1 MKTISDVFFI
11 GGPSGKYGDEY
22 LLELEQTVKDFNLE
36 THVEFLDNLEQT
48 KIIELLNKAKLLIHT
63 SRFETFGLVAIEANT
78 MGVPVLTINNGSL
91 MEIIENNKNGY
102 LSENLIDKEVNN
114 FVSHLLNEDRKFQEV
129 SLSCIDKSKK
139 YDWVKTSSNIEKEY
153 ELLLFK

>member
-1 MKTISDVFFI
+1 
-11 GGPSGKYGDEY
+11 
-22 LLELEQTVKDFNLE
+22 
-36 THVEFLDNLEQT
+36 
-48 KIIELLNKAKLLIHT
+48 
-63 SRFETFGLVAIEANT
+63 
-78 MGVPVLTINNGSL
+78 

-114 FVSHLLNEDRKFQEV
+114 FVSHLLNEDRKFQKV

-139 YDWVKTSSNIEKEY
+139 YDWVKTSSNIKKEY